1 MPSPVRRA
9 STAAPARCL
18 RVSECVHCGNAL
30 AAESR
35 YCPEC
40 GGRLGEH
47 DSSRLSLTPPSPLLA
62 IALLVGIGG
71 IILLAGAVWAWGVV
85 ALLAAAVLL
94 LFDQFADRRVAAR
107 GLADLRGRVA
117 ATRESVALKSRGQ
130 MGVFRARRELAELHI
145 EKDRIFR
152 QLGEAVYSEDDEG
165 IKAARTAVDAV
176 VGRIRDKEAEIETLI
191 RETEALVQRVQAPI
205 QETVKLEAP
214 PEPARVPEPWP
225 PPDEADIPEPPR
237 PSPGEPTPRPEE
249 PVPPA
254 EPSEPGITQHR
265 N

>member
-1 MPSPVRRA
+1 MSEC
-9 STAAPARCL
+9 ARCG
-18 RVSECVHCGNAL
+18 SAL

-40 GGRLGEH
+40 GGRLGEN

-62 IALLVGIGG
+62 IAMLVAIGG

-85 ALLAAAVLL
+85 ALLGAAVLF
-94 LFDQFADRRVAAR
+94 LFDQFVDRRVAAR
-107 GLADLRGRVA
+107 GLADLRGRLV
-117 ATRESVALKSRGQ
+117 ATRESVALRSRGQ

-152 QLGEAVYSEDDEG
+152 QFGEAVYSENERG
-165 IKAARTAVDAV
+165 MKAARTAVDAV

-191 RETEALVQRVQAPI
+191 RETEVLIQRVQAPV

-225 PPDEADIPEPPR
+225 PPDEGDIPEPPQ
-237 PSPGEPTPRPEE
+237 PSPGEPTPGPEE
-249 PVPPA
+249 PAPPVEPPA
-254 EPSEPGITQHR
+254 PGVTQHR
-265 N
+265 S

>member
-1 MPSPVRRA
+1 M
-9 STAAPARCL
+9 
-18 RVSECVHCGNAL
+18 SECAHCGSAL
-30 AAESR
+30 ASESR

-40 GGRLGEH
+40 GGRLGEN

-62 IALLVGIGG
+62 IAMLVGIGG

-85 ALLAAAVLL
+85 ALLGAAVLF
-94 LFDQFADRRVAAR
+94 LFDQFVDRRVAAR
-107 GLADLRGRVA
+107 GLADLRGRLV
-117 ATRESVALKSRGQ
+117 ATRESVALRSRGQ

-152 QLGEAVYSEDDEG
+152 QLGEAVYSENEKG
-165 IKAARTAVDAV
+165 MKAARTAVDAV

-191 RETEALVQRVQAPI
+191 RETEVLIQRVQAPV

-225 PPDEADIPEPPR
+225 PPDEGDIPEPPQ
-237 PSPGEPTPRPEE
+237 PSPGEPTPGPEE
-249 PVPPA
+249 PAPPVEPPA
-254 EPSEPGITQHR
+254 PGVRQHGS
-265 N
+265 

>member
-1 MPSPVRRA
+1 MSEC
-9 STAAPARCL
+9 ARCG
-18 RVSECVHCGNAL
+18 SAL

-40 GGRLGEH
+40 GGRLGEN

-62 IALLVGIGG
+62 IAMLVGIGG

-85 ALLAAAVLL
+85 ALLGAAVLF
-94 LFDQFADRRVAAR
+94 LFDQFVDRRVAAR
-107 GLADLRGRVA
+107 GLADLRGRLV
-117 ATRESVALKSRGQ
+117 ATRESVALRSRGQ

-145 EKDRIFR
+145 EKDQIFR
-152 QLGEAVYSEDDEG
+152 QLGEAVYSENERG
-165 IKAARTAVDAV
+165 MKAARTAVDAV

-191 RETEALVQRVQAPI
+191 RETEVLIQRVQAPV

-225 PPDEADIPEPPR
+225 PPDEGDIPEPPQ
-237 PSPGEPTPRPEE
+237 PSPGEPTPGPEE
-249 PVPPA
+249 PAPPVEPPA
-254 EPSEPGITQHR
+254 PGVTQHR
-265 N
+265 S

>member
-1 MPSPVRRA
+1 M
-9 STAAPARCL
+9 
-18 RVSECVHCGNAL
+18 SECAHCGSAL

-40 GGRLGEH
+40 GGRLGE
-47 DSSRLSLTPPSPLLA
+47 DASSRLRLPAPSPLLL
-62 IALLVGIGG
+62 IAVLVGIGG
-71 IILLAGAVWAWGVV
+71 IILLASAVWAWGVV

-94 LFDQFADRRVAAR
+94 LFDGFADRSAAVRV
-107 GLADLRGRVA
+107 LADARGRVS

-152 QLGEAVYSEDDEG
+152 QLGRAVYSEDEEG
-165 IKAARTAVDAV
+165 IKAARTAVDDV
-176 VGRIRDKEAEIETLI
+176 VGQIRDKEAEIETLI
-191 RETEALVQRVQAPI
+191 RKTEVLIQRVQAPV

-225 PPDEADIPEPPR
+225 PPDEGDIPEPPQ
-237 PSPGEPTPRPEE
+237 PSPGEPTPGPEE
-249 PVPPA
+249 PAPPA
-254 EPSEPGITQHR
+254 EPPTPGVTQHR
-265 N
+265 S

>member
-1 MPSPVRRA
+1 MSEC
-9 STAAPARCL
+9 ARCG
-18 RVSECVHCGNAL
+18 SAL

-40 GGRLGEH
+40 GGRLGEN

-62 IALLVGIGG
+62 IAMLVGIGG

-85 ALLAAAVLL
+85 ALLGAAVLF
-94 LFDQFADRRVAAR
+94 LFDQFVDRRVAAR
-107 GLADLRGRVA
+107 GLADLRGRLV
-117 ATRESVALKSRGQ
+117 ATRESVALRSRGQ

-145 EKDRIFR
+145 EKDQIFR
-152 QLGEAVYSEDDEG
+152 QLGEAVYSENERG
-165 IKAARTAVDAV
+165 MKAARTAVDAV

-191 RETEALVQRVQAPI
+191 RETEVLIQRVQAPV

-225 PPDEADIPEPPR
+225 PPDEGDIPEPPQ
-237 PSPGEPTPRPEE
+237 PSPGEPTPGPEE
-249 PVPPA
+249 PAPPVEA
-254 EPSEPGITQHR
+254 PAPGVTQHR
-265 N
+265 S

>member
-1 MPSPVRRA
+1 M
-9 STAAPARCL
+9 
-18 RVSECVHCGNAL
+18 SECAHCGSAL
-30 AAESR
+30 ASESR

-40 GGRLGEH
+40 GGRLGEN

-62 IALLVGIGG
+62 IAMLVGIGG

-85 ALLAAAVLL
+85 ALLGAAVLF
-94 LFDQFADRRVAAR
+94 LFDQFVDRRVAAR
-107 GLADLRGRVA
+107 GLADLRGRLV
-117 ATRESVALKSRGQ
+117 ATRESVALRSRGQ

-152 QLGEAVYSEDDEG
+152 QLGEAVYSENEKG
-165 IKAARTAVDAV
+165 MKAARTAVDAV

-191 RETEALVQRVQAPI
+191 RETEVLIQRVQAPV

-225 PPDEADIPEPPR
+225 PPDEGDIPEPPQ
-237 PSPGEPTPRPEE
+237 PSPGEPTPGPEE
-249 PVPPA
+249 PAPPVEPPA
-254 EPSEPGITQHR
+254 PGVRQHR
-265 N
+265 S

>member
-1 MPSPVRRA
+1 MSEC
-9 STAAPARCL
+9 ARCG
-18 RVSECVHCGNAL
+18 SAL

-40 GGRLGEH
+40 GGRLGEN

-62 IALLVGIGG
+62 IAMLVGIGG

-85 ALLAAAVLL
+85 ALLGAAVLF
-94 LFDQFADRRVAAR
+94 LFDQFVDRRVAAR
-107 GLADLRGRVA
+107 GLADLRGRLV
-117 ATRESVALKSRGQ
+117 ATRESVALRSRGQ

-152 QLGEAVYSEDDEG
+152 QFGEAVYSENERG
-165 IKAARTAVDAV
+165 MKAARTAVDAV

-191 RETEALVQRVQAPI
+191 RETEVLIQRVQAPV

-225 PPDEADIPEPPR
+225 PPDEGDIPEPPQ
-237 PSPGEPTPRPEE
+237 PSPGEPTPGPEE
-249 PVPPA
+249 PAPPVEPPA
-254 EPSEPGITQHR
+254 PGVTQHR
-265 N
+265 S

>member
-1 MPSPVRRA
+1 MSEC
-9 STAAPARCL
+9 ARCG
-18 RVSECVHCGNAL
+18 SAL

-40 GGRLGEH
+40 GGRLGEN
-47 DSSRLSLTPPSPLLA
+47 DSSWLSLTPPSPLLA
-62 IALLVGIGG
+62 IAMLVGIGG

-85 ALLAAAVLL
+85 ALLGAAVLF
-94 LFDQFADRRVAAR
+94 LFDQFVDRRVAAR
-107 GLADLRGRVA
+107 GLADLRGSLV
-117 ATRESVALKSRGQ
+117 ATRESVALRSRGQ

-152 QLGEAVYSEDDEG
+152 QLGEAVYSENERG
-165 IKAARTAVDAV
+165 MKAARTAVDAV

-191 RETEALVQRVQAPI
+191 RETEVLIQRVQAPV

-225 PPDEADIPEPPR
+225 PPDEGDIPEPPQ
-237 PSPGEPTPRPEE
+237 PSPDEPTPGPEE
-249 PVPPA
+249 PAPPVEPPA
-254 EPSEPGITQHR
+254 PGVTQHR
-265 N
+265 S

>member
-1 MPSPVRRA
+1 
-9 STAAPARCL
+9 
-18 RVSECVHCGNAL
+18 VSECAHCGSAL

-40 GGRLGEH
+40 GGRLGE
-47 DSSRLSLTPPSPLLA
+47 DASSRLRLTPPSPLLL
-62 IALLVGIGG
+62 IAVLVGIGG

-94 LFDQFADRRVAAR
+94 LFDGFVDRSAAVR
-107 GLADLRGRVA
+107 MLADTRGRVS

-152 QLGEAVYSEDDEG
+152 QLGEAVYSEDEKG
-165 IKAARTAVDAV
+165 MKAARTAVDAV

-191 RETEALVQRVQAPI
+191 RETEVLIQRVQAPV

-225 PPDEADIPEPPR
+225 PPDEGDIPEPPQ
-237 PSPGEPTPRPEE
+237 PSPGEPTPGPEE
-249 PVPPA
+249 PAPPA
-254 EPSEPGITQHR
+254 EPPTPGVTQHR
-265 N
+265 S

>member
-1 MPSPVRRA
+1 MPD
-9 STAAPARCL
+9 CD
-18 RVSECVHCGNAL
+18 HCGTAL

-40 GGRLGEH
+40 GGRLGEEA
-47 DSSRLSLTPPSPLLA
+47 SSRLRLPPPSPLLA
-62 IALLVGIGG
+62 IAVLVGIGG
-71 IILLAGAVWAWGVV
+71 IILLVGAVWAWGVV
-85 ALLAAAVLL
+85 ALLGAAVLF
-94 LFDQFADRRVAAR
+94 LFDLVVDRSAAAR
-107 GLADLRGRVA
+107 VLADARGRVA
-117 ATRESVALKSRGQ
+117 ATKESVALRSRGQ
-130 MGVFRARRELAELHI
+130 MGVFKARRELAELHI

-165 IKAARTAVDAV
+165 IKGARTAADAV